1 MKIQTVQQRKQ
12 AWGKFWER
20 FERRRV
26 QPRPDDDQKTRDEA
40 ERQLRLLEAADMADV
55 AEAVTQ

>member
-20 FERRRV
+20 FERRRRH
-26 QPRPDDDQKTRDEA
+26 PRPEDDQATRDEA